1 MTGNC
6 NVPIYVESFYKKYN
20 FRQEDINLEKV
31 RYMISDAAAAVDVET
46 HVLRYWEDELGLD
59 VPRNE
64 LGHRYYTRDN
74 IKQFMKIK
82 ELKEKGYQLRA
93 IKGILHNGEHAEKIV
108 NSEPYAPEPEKPMTH
123 TPHQPYPMNP
133 ERTSQE
139 RMDEFRE
146 LMSNIVGKAIA
157 LNNEELSQQIST
169 EVQETILKE
178 MNYLMREQDSQQEE
192 RYKKLDMAIRSNIR
206 RKGLFS
212 KKEKPPKAEKIKKSK
227 SGKTRGDKLDT
238 GKLNPVQL

>member
-1 MTGNC
+1 M
-6 NVPIYVESFYKKYN
+6 
-20 FRQEDINLEKV
+20 EKV

-74 IKQFMKIK
+74 IKQFLRIK

-93 IKGILHNGEHAEKIV
+93 IRDMLHSDVPGEQINPPDTAAVEKSV
-108 NSEPYAPEPEKPMTH
+108 QPVYNH
-123 TPHQPYPMNP
+123 TYRS
-133 ERTSQE
+133 RTADE

-146 LMSNIVGKAIA
+146 LMSNIVGRAIA

-169 EVQETILKE
+169 EVQERILKE
-178 MNYLMREQDSQQEE
+178 MNYLMREQDIAQEE
-192 RYKKLDMAIRSNIR
+192 RYKKLDAAIRGNLR
-206 RKGLFS
+206 RKGLFAR
-212 KKEKPPKAEKIKKSK
+212 KRNADRPADTKISAAD
-227 SGKTRGDKLDT
+227 TT
-238 GKLNPVQL
+238 GKKGRDKTHTHELKPVRL

>member
-1 MTGNC
+1 M
-6 NVPIYVESFYKKYN
+6 
-20 FRQEDINLEKV
+20 EKV

-74 IKQFMKIK
+74 IKQFLRIK

-93 IKGILHNGEHAEKIV
+93 IRDMLHSDAHGEPV
-108 NSEPYAPEPEKPMTH
+108 NPSDTASGGKSVQPVNYPNIADQSVKQEMSGYNPAYHDELDRYNH
-123 TPHQPYPMNP
+123 TYRS
-133 ERTSQE
+133 RTADE

-146 LMSNIVGKAIA
+146 LMSNIVGRAIA

-169 EVQETILKE
+169 EVQERILKE
-178 MNYLMREQDSQQEE
+178 MNYLMREQDIAQEE
-192 RYKKLDMAIRSNIR
+192 RYKKLDAAIRGNLR
-206 RKGLFS
+206 RKGLFAR
-212 KKEKPPKAEKIKKSK
+212 KKNVDRPVDTKISA
-227 SGKTRGDKLDT
+227 TDTT
-238 GKLNPVQL
+238 GKKRRDKKHTHELKPVRL

>member
-1 MTGNC
+1 M
-6 NVPIYVESFYKKYN
+6 
-20 FRQEDINLEKV
+20 EKV

-74 IKQFMKIK
+74 IKQFLRIK

-93 IKGILHNGEHAEKIV
+93 IRDMLHSDAPGEPLNPPNPAAMEKSVQPVSYTNITNQTV
-108 NSEPYAPEPEKPMTH
+108 KQEMSGYNPAYHDELPGYNH
-123 TPHQPYPMNP
+123 TYRS
-133 ERTSQE
+133 RTADE

-146 LMSNIVGKAIA
+146 LMSNIVGRAIA

-169 EVQETILKE
+169 EVQERILKE
-178 MNYLMREQDSQQEE
+178 
-192 RYKKLDMAIRSNIR
+192 
-206 RKGLFS
+206 
-212 KKEKPPKAEKIKKSK
+212 
-227 SGKTRGDKLDT
+227 
-238 GKLNPVQL
+238 

>member
-1 MTGNC
+1 M
-6 NVPIYVESFYKKYN
+6 
-20 FRQEDINLEKV
+20 EKV

-82 ELKEKGYQLRA
+82 ELKGKGYQLRA
-93 IKGILHNGEHAEKIV
+93 IRGILHHDGELSETGANDMAASATPMDKQAEPM
-108 NSEPYAPEPEKPMTH
+108 PYAVHIDNDMNNAKSNARYQYKQCSQS
-123 TPHQPYPMNP
+123 HQPYPMYP

-192 RYKKLDMAIRSNIR
+192 RYKKLDMAIRGNIR

-227 SGKTRGDKLDT
+227 SKNVN
-238 GKLNPVQL
+238 LNPVQL

>member
-1 MTGNC
+1 MD
-6 NVPIYVESFYKKYN
+6 VESFYKKYN

-123 TPHQPYPMNP
+123 TPHQPYPMYP

-192 RYKKLDMAIRSNIR
+192 RYKKLDMAIRGNIR
-206 RKGLFS
+206 RKGLFC

>member
-1 MTGNC
+1 M
-6 NVPIYVESFYKKYN
+6 
-20 FRQEDINLEKV
+20 EKV

-74 IKQFMKIK
+74 IKQFLRIK

-93 IKGILHNGEHAEKIV
+93 IRDMLHSDAP
-108 NSEPYAPEPEKPMTH
+108 SEPLNPPNPAAMEKSVQPVNYTNITNQTVKQEMSGYNPAYHDELPGYNH
-123 TPHQPYPMNP
+123 TYRS
-133 ERTSQE
+133 RTADE

-146 LMSNIVGKAIA
+146 LMSNIVGRAIA

-169 EVQETILKE
+169 DVQERILKE
-178 MNYLMREQDSQQEE
+178 
-192 RYKKLDMAIRSNIR
+192 
-206 RKGLFS
+206 
-212 KKEKPPKAEKIKKSK
+212 
-227 SGKTRGDKLDT
+227 
-238 GKLNPVQL
+238 

>member
-1 MTGNC
+1 M
-6 NVPIYVESFYKKYN
+6 
-20 FRQEDINLEKV
+20 EKV

-74 IKQFMKIK
+74 IKQFLRIK

-93 IKGILHNGEHAEKIV
+93 IRDMLHSDAPGEQV
-108 NSEPYAPEPEKPMTH
+108 NPSDTASGGKSVQPVNYPNIADQSVKQEMSGYNPVYHDELDRCNH
-123 TPHQPYPMNP
+123 TYRS
-133 ERTSQE
+133 RTADE

-146 LMSNIVGKAIA
+146 LMSNIVGRAIA

-169 EVQETILKE
+169 EVQERILKE
-178 MNYLMREQDSQQEE
+178 MNYLMREQDIAQEE
-192 RYKKLDMAIRSNIR
+192 RYKKLDAAIRGNLR
-206 RKGLFS
+206 RKGLFAR
-212 KKEKPPKAEKIKKSK
+212 KKNVDRPVDTKISA
-227 SGKTRGDKLDT
+227 TDTT
-238 GKLNPVQL
+238 GKKGRDKKHTHELKPVRL

>member
-1 MTGNC
+1 M
-6 NVPIYVESFYKKYN
+6 
-20 FRQEDINLEKV
+20 EKV

-74 IKQFMKIK
+74 IKQFLRIK

-93 IKGILHNGEHAEKIV
+93 IRDMEKSVQPV
-108 NSEPYAPEPEKPMTH
+108 NYTNITNQTVKQEMSGYNPAYHDELPGYNH
-123 TPHQPYPMNP
+123 TYRS
-133 ERTSQE
+133 RTADE

-146 LMSNIVGKAIA
+146 LMSNIVGRAIA

-169 EVQETILKE
+169 DVQERILKE
-178 MNYLMREQDSQQEE
+178 MNYLMREQDSAQEE
-192 RYKKLDMAIRSNIR
+192 RYKKLDAAIRGNLR

-212 KKEKPPKAEKIKKSK
+212 RKRNADMPADTKISAADTKGKK
-227 SGKTRGDKLDT
+227 GRDKTHT
-238 GKLNPVQL
+238 HELNPVRL

>member
-1 MTGNC
+1 M
-6 NVPIYVESFYKKYN
+6 ESFYKKYN

-108 NSEPYAPEPEKPMTH
+108 NSEPYAPEPERPMPH
-123 TPHQPYPMNP
+123 AAHQPYPMYP

-169 EVQETILKE
+169 EVQETVLKE

-192 RYKKLDMAIRSNIR
+192 RYKKLDMAIRGNIR

-227 SGKTRGDKLDT
+227 SGKTRGNKLDT

>member
-1 MTGNC
+1 M
-6 NVPIYVESFYKKYN
+6 
-20 FRQEDINLEKV
+20 EKV

-64 LGHRYYTRDN
+64 LGHRYYTREN
-74 IKQFMKIK
+74 IEQFLKIK

-93 IKGILHNGEHAEKIV
+93 IKGILHNGE
-108 NSEPYAPEPEKPMTH
+108 PENADCTVSGAFAAAGRYREANTLHVSQGHPM
-123 TPHQPYPMNP
+123 YP

-146 LMSNIVGKAIA
+146 MMSNIVGKAIT

-169 EVQETILKE
+169 EVRETILKE

-192 RYKKLDMAIRSNIR
+192 RYKKLDQAIRGNIR

-212 KKEKPPKAEKIKKSK
+212 KKEKPAKA
-227 SGKTRGDKLDT
+227 GKVKGDKLDT
-238 GKLNPVQL
+238 GKLNPVRL

>member
-1 MTGNC
+1 M
-6 NVPIYVESFYKKYN
+6 
-20 FRQEDINLEKV
+20 EKV

-74 IKQFMKIK
+74 IKQFLRIK

-93 IKGILHNGEHAEKIV
+93 IRDMLHSDAPGEPLNPPNPAAMEKSVQPV
-108 NSEPYAPEPEKPMTH
+108 NYTNITNQTVKD
-123 TPHQPYPMNP
+123 
-133 ERTSQE
+133 E

-146 LMSNIVGKAIA
+146 LMSNIVGRAIA

-169 EVQETILKE
+169 DVQERILKE
-178 MNYLMREQDSQQEE
+178 MNYLMREQDSAQEE
-192 RYKKLDMAIRSNIR
+192 RYKKLDAAIRGNLR

-212 KKEKPPKAEKIKKSK
+212 RKRNADMPADTKISAADTKGKK
-227 SGKTRGDKLDT
+227 GRDKTHT
-238 GKLNPVQL
+238 HELNPVRL